1 MVRQPKS
8 APENYKRVT
17 TREDEREQQQVM
29 EYIEFHQVVSLEK
42 ITNTLRQRYLTEMKQ
57 IF

>member
-8 APENYKRVT
+8 APENHNRVT

-42 ITNTLRQRYLTEMKQ
+42 ITNTLRQRYLTKMKQ